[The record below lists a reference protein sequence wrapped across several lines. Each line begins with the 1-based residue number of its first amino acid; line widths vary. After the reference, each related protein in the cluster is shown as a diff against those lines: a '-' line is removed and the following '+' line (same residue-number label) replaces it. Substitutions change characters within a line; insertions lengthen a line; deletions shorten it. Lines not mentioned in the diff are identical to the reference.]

1 MFILNPPQ
9 LQVIDALSNGAS
21 LTDAAAQ
28 AGIHRNTIANWR
40 LNSPDFREA
49 LAIARHDRAV
59 LYRDRAVDLADLA
72 FEAIRTVLTD
82 PKSSPSIRLRAA
94 IFIIDK
100 VSTPPKF
107 EKEDP
112 ASLTDMVDT
121 MEEAAHAHQQP
132 PADAQNCT
140 TVPNELGFDMH
151 NPAQKPER
159 SAVTTCVPVAAAGNT
174 NTAASASPQPQQP
187 KVVEQTLSPMPHTFP
202 ANARLRKSWGGQ
214 FCPQPPF

>member
-1 MFILNPPQ
+1 MFILTPPQ
-9 LQVIDALSNGAS
+9 LQVVDALSNGAS
-21 LTDAAAQ
+21 VTDAAAQ

-49 LAIARHDRAV
+49 LAIAHHDRAV

-107 EKEDP
+107 EKEEP
-112 ASLTDMVDT
+112 ASMVD
-121 MEEAAHAHQQP
+121 MFDAMAEAEQNRFAQQQP
-132 PADAQNCT
+132 PEPASDAQNCT
-140 TVPNELGFDMH
+140 TVPNAAQSSPALHVH
-151 NPAQKPER
+151 NSAQKPQTYRRPEPKTGR
-159 SAVTTCVPVAAAGNT
+159 NDPCPCGSTRKYKHCCLNKSAAAR
-174 NTAASASPQPQQP
+174 AA
-187 KVVEQTLSPMPHTFP
+187 
-202 ANARLRKSWGGQ
+202 
-214 FCPQPPF
+214 

>member
-1 MFILNPPQ
+1 M
-9 LQVIDALSNGAS
+9 
-21 LTDAAAQ
+21 
-28 AGIHRNTIANWR
+28 
-40 LNSPDFREA
+40 
-49 LAIARHDRAV
+49 
-59 LYRDRAVDLADLA
+59 ADL
-72 FEAIRTVLTD
+72 L
-82 PKSSPSIRLRAA
+82 AA
-94 IFIIDK
+94 MEGA
-100 VSTPPKF
+100 TGMQ
-107 EKEDP
+107 P
-112 ASLTDMVDT
+112 AES
-121 MEEAAHAHQQP
+121 

>member
-9 LQVIDALSNGAS
+9 LHVIDALSNGAS

-49 LAIARHDRAV
+49 LAITRHDRAL

-72 FEAIRTVLTD
+72 FETLRNVLTD
-82 PKSSPSIRLRAA
+82 PKSSPSTRLRAA

-107 EKEDP
+107 EKEEP
-112 ASLTDMVDT
+112 ASLPDMLAA
-121 MEEAAHAHQQP
+121 MEEAAHAHLAQQQP
-132 PADAQNCT
+132 PEPANDAQNCT
-140 TVPNELGFDMH
+140 TVHNDAEPEPVSQLHNSAQPPETYRRPQPKIGRNDTCPCGSGRKYKHCCLG
-151 NPAQKPER
+151 K
-159 SAVTTCVPVAAAGNT
+159 SSAAA
-174 NTAASASPQPQQP
+174 A
-187 KVVEQTLSPMPHTFP
+187 
-202 ANARLRKSWGGQ
+202 
-214 FCPQPPF
+214 